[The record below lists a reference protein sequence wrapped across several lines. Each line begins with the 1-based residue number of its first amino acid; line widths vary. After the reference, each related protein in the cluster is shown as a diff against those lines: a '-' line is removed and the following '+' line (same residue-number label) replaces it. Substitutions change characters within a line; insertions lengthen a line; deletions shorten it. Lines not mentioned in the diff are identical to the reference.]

1 MPARR
6 HFGSVRRLSSGRWQ
20 ARYRTDDGRMAS
32 GGTLPTRRDAERWLA
47 GVETDLAR
55 GEHEPPGTATVGEL
69 ARCWLETVAPGQAR
83 SEQTIEH
90 YRGIVERH
98 LIPALGEVAVGE
110 LSAAQVDDWLVSR
123 AHLARSYV
131 GRMRSTLAQILRHA
145 QRRGVV
151 RSNAAALAV
160 VRSSPQPRQS
170 PSGRCSASGYASGCA
185 PASWPGCCG
194 RTLTSTQTL
203 RRPADAVDHR
213 LGQAPPERLGVAG
226 LRAQARHGRA
236 PHPGPSPYRGGCA
249 GGAQGGQ
256 RDQRRP
262 GLRHGHGQPVQ
273 PPPRLQGVCAGR
285 PPCGDRRRLPLPD
298 APLGGQ
304 LDAGCRGEPGRGSRR
319 VGRRTPRRYC
329 ATTATGCDLWPREGS
344 AWATCWAAVPPRRA
358 EQWHEAPPTVAR

>member
-90 YRGIVERH
+90 YRGIVELH

-110 LSAAQVDDWLVSR
+110 LSAAQVDDWLASR

-131 GRMRSTLAQILRHA
+131 GRMRSTLAQILRDA

-160 VRSSPQPRQS
+160 VPPAKAPAGRRSLSVAEAQAFIAAAEAEPLGAMFSVGLCLGLRPGELAGLLWEDVDLDADPTQTRRRCRSPARSSAARTTRCGGTPS
-170 PSGRCSASGYASGCA
+170 PSAPRPRAAPWPFPLSRRLRWRSA
-185 PASWPGCCG
+185 
-194 RTLTSTQTL
+194 
-203 RRPADAVDHR
+203 RRPAGPASAWSSPR
-213 LGQAPPERLGVAG
+213 P
-226 LRAQARHGRA
+226 RATRSTPATSTR
-236 PHPGPSPYRGGCA
+236 C
-249 GGAQGGQ
+249 
-256 RDQRRP
+256 
-262 GLRHGHGQPVQ
+262 L
-273 PPPRLQGVCAGR
+273 
-285 PPCGDRRRLPLPD
+285 
-298 APLGGQ
+298 
-304 LDAGCRGEPGRGSRR
+304 RGSPAVR
-319 VGRRTPRRYC
+319 
-329 ATTATGCDLWPREGS
+329 GS
-344 AWATCWAAVPPRRA
+344 KAAS
-358 EQWHEAPPTVAR
+358 PT